1 MVLALAALLLVSAV
15 IFALPLGRRPLDNQD
30 EARYSLLARE
40 AAEHGHWILP
50 RVRDD
55 VYLNKPPLF
64 FWTVALFALPFHT
77 VTDATAPIASIVS
90 ALVGLLAVFAIGRL
104 VWGAAVGLASA
115 LVLATSP
122 FYFFMA
128 HQVLTDMMLTAWMS
142 WALYFY
148 LAARRAPDPRRPLIW
163 FYLCV
168 AGGLASK
175 GPAALMVLAAAVTA
189 SLTNEGWSGLKR
201 LRLPLGLALIALT
214 ALPWLLPYLL
224 QRERSYSRAVVMT
237 DYLGW
242 YFRSAVT
249 SRLEAVARHLASFL
263 PWGVFLFPAA
273 WFWTREPDPDRK
285 RLLLWAATLI
295 VLVSLSG
302 EQRAR
307 YFLPL
312 WPVFAVLVAEFCVR
326 GAERARGLLDWA
338 VALYLVLM
346 IVTGA
351 FLIWGTAPVAD
362 AVFFPTAS
370 WERWT
375 VAGAVVAGAVVALL
389 GLRLDQSGLVASIG
403 LAAGL
408 GIALLVTALE
418 YPPRFAR
425 LNDFPGLARRV
436 ASQLDPAQPLLAY
449 PDANLAWDFYL
460 RSPVRELKSER
471 EAKAVLAAS
480 PTRRVLMRAED
491 WQRLKPQADA
501 GWRALDEGQVGRRR
515 FVLLGG

>member
-1 MVLALAALLLVSAV
+1 M
-15 IFALPLGRRPLDNQD
+15 FALPLGRRPLDNQD

-50 RVRDD
+50 RVRDE

-64 FWTVALFALPFHT
+64 FLTVALFALPFG
-77 VTDATAPIASIVS
+77 VVSDATAPIASVVS

-104 VWGAAVGLASA
+104 LWGAAAGLAAA

-128 HQVLTDMMLTAWMS
+128 HQVLTDMMLTTWMS

-148 LAARRAPDPRRPLIW
+148 LAAVRSRSRRPFVG
-163 FYLCV
+163 FYLCA

-175 GPAALMVLAAAVTA
+175 GPAALMVVVAAIVATVVI
-189 SLTNEGWSGLKR
+189 EGWSGIR
-201 LRLPLGLALIALT
+201 GLRLPLGLGLIVLT
-214 ALPWLLPYLL
+214 ALPWFLPYLL
-224 QRERSYSRAVVMT
+224 QRERSYGRAVVMT

-242 YFRSAVT
+242 YLRSAVA
-249 SRLEAVARHLASFL
+249 SRLGAVAKHLSSFL
-263 PWGVFLFPAA
+263 PWGFFFLPAA
-273 WFWTREPDPDRK
+273 WWWTRDRDEDRT

-295 VLVSLSG
+295 VLLSLSG

-307 YFLPL
+307 YYLPL
-312 WPVFAVLVAEFCVR
+312 WPVFALLVAEFFVR
-326 GAERARGLLDWA
+326 GAERARSLVERAAA
-338 VALYLVLM
+338 VYLILTM
-346 IVTGA
+346 GTGV
-351 FLIWGTAPVAD
+351 FLIWGAASGSD
-362 AVFFPTAS
+362 AIFLPAAS

-375 VAGAVVAGAVVALL
+375 VAAVINAGASLALL
-389 GLRLDQSGLVASIG
+389 SLRLDQSGLAASAW

-408 GIALLVTALE
+408 GVTLTVTAVC
-418 YPPRFAR
+418 YPARFAR
-425 LNDFPGLARRV
+425 VNDYPAAARRI
-436 ASQLDPAQPLLAY
+436 ASGLDSTQPLLAY

-460 RSPVRELKSER
+460 RRPVRELRSEE
-471 EAKAVLAAS
+471 EARAILRAV
-480 PTRRVLMRAED
+480 PKGRVLMRVED

-501 GWRALDEGQVGRRR
+501 AWRTLDEGQVGRRR